1 MSKKISRRTFIK
13 AALSTGIVLSG
24 GLILGCGGNK
34 PAPSNNLQVKFLRQI
49 ITKDSTNSRCI
60 MWQSDSAMTEPII
73 EIKIDD
79 EVKQIPAQ
87 DSTFT
92 DDGTENIQYTA
103 QIDGLKPNSTYEFKI
118 VDGGKSTEDFELKT
132 YDENKFSGI
141 IFPDSQSADYNVW
154 GDTAKAAFKQNPDAE
169 FFINMG
175 DIVDNGEDK
184 SQWEAWMTQVE
195 EPLKKIPFVP
205 IMGNHECYSR
215 DWKDRYPIAYINYF
229 AVPENDNKYFDR
241 RYYSFDFGAAHFV
254 ILDSQWDE
262 LETLAPGVLD
272 AQKKWLQKDLE
283 NNKKAWKIVCIH
295 RDVLQYKIKDRDDW
309 NEGISSVGASFMPD
323 FEYWNVDVVFTAHL
337 HTYRNRGHIRN
348 FVEDPTGPLY
358 ILTGLSGD
366 VRYPGL
372 WINHSLDKYVAPQPE
387 TDNFL
392 TIEGDDKNLLIKC
405 FLPDGTK
412 LDEVKLTKT
421 AEDTQ
426 PVNNNDE

>member
-1 MSKKISRRTFIK
+1 MMSKKISRRTFIK
-13 AALSTGIVLSG
+13 AALSTGIALGG
-24 GLILGCGGNK
+24 GLILGCGGNNPK
-34 PAPSNNLQVKFLRQI
+34 TSNNLQIKFLRQI

-60 MWQSDSAMTEPII
+60 MWQSDSPMTEPII

-79 EVKQIPAQ
+79 EVKKIPAK

-92 DDGTENIQYTA
+92 DDGAENIQYTA

-118 VDGGKSTEDFELKT
+118 VDGEKSTQDFEFKT

-154 GDTAKAAFKQNPDAE
+154 GNTAKAAFEKNPDAE

-184 SQWEAWMTQVE
+184 NQWEAWMTQVE
-195 EPLKKIPFVP
+195 ENLKKIPFVP
-205 IMGNHECYSR
+205 VMGNHECYSR
-215 DWKDRYPIAYINYF
+215 DWKDRYPIAYVNYF
-229 AVPENDNKYFDR
+229 VTPENDNKYFDR

-254 ILDSQWDE
+254 VLDSQWDE
-262 LETLAPGVLD
+262 LEKFAPGVLE
-272 AQKKWLQKDLE
+272 AQINWLRKDLE
-283 NNKKAWKIVCIH
+283 ETKKIWKIICIH

-309 NEGISSVGASFMPD
+309 NEGISSVGTSFMPEC
-323 FEYWNVDVVFTAHL
+323 EYWNVDVVFTAHL

-348 FVEDPTGPLY
+348 FNEDPTGPLY

-372 WINHSLDKYVAPQPE
+372 WVNHTLDKFVAPQPE

-392 TIEGDDKNLLIKC
+392 TIEGDDKNLIIKC
-405 FLPDGTK
+405 FLPDGTQ
-412 LDEVKLTKT
+412 LDEVKLEKNI
-421 AEDTQ
+421 DK
-426 PVNNNDE
+426 